1 MSNPNNAGEKRGDS
15 GGKGGGNRRR
25 YFRRRKPSAPKA
37 QPESAPKAPP
47 RKAAEPPPKGR
58 PRNNARNEG
67 SNAGKNDRDRRGS
80 GGRRRRRRSRSE
92 RPDETPVVRESTLAT
107 IDQEYKPPKSVFVYT
122 YVLRPGAPTSYE
134 FRAEHFSRVG
144 RRLEDFEI
152 DLSPLFPAEGQPR
165 PEFSR
170 RLPLAQDEEE
180 TSECSD
186 QVNDSANDFDNDFD
200 DDFDQIDDQEEGVKP

>member
-58 PRNNARNEG
+58 PRTNARNEG
-67 SNAGKNDRDRRGS
+67 SNAGKNDRDRRGG

-170 RLPLAQDEEE
+170 RPPLAQDEEE
-180 TSECSD
+180 TSEFSD
-186 QVNDSANDFDNDFD
+186 QLNDSANDFD